1 MRPAWRESQLA
12 GVVALTLL
20 GTCAGLCRPAPAGAA
35 AVRGPVVRQVRTWT
49 APDHTRVVLDLSGP
63 VDYEVRRVAG
73 PDRVAVNI
81 AGARFAS
88 TSALKVGDGIVAQ
101 VRRNVLRGRAQV
113 VIDLE
118 GAGEIR
124 HFRLPAANGRPH
136 RIVVDLS
143 RPVAAVPPPGA
154 ATAGAAP
161 DSAGAALVVVAD
173 PGAAEAAATVD
184 AAAAP
189 AANGPP
195 AGGADPAAAAESSE
209 GAGNPVVVGVGAS
222 AVGAGTEAATAR
234 PFTVIIDPGHGGMD
248 PGAIR
253 EGVQEKDITVE
264 VARELARQI
273 AAIPG
278 CRAVLTRDGDY
289 FVSLA
294 DRVRIARRE
303 RGDVFVSLHCNT
315 HPRTSTDGM
324 EVYFLSLQ
332 GATDREAQELADEE
346 NAADLVG
353 LAPDEARD
361 DSVLSILM
369 DLRMARVLDQ
379 SSQLAEAILRTARG
393 SNLIGARKVK
403 QARFQ
408 VLRSL
413 AMPSALVEMAYL
425 SNPGDRTVLNVTAGR
440 RRLAGLVADGVLSW
454 RGGGAPAAGGA
465 ASLAA
470 TGDEWRRRYR
480 VRRGDTLWELARR
493 HGTTIAEICR
503 RNGLPAARITVGQ
516 SLRLPVAN

>member
-1 MRPAWRESQLA
+1 MA
-12 GVVALTLL
+12 GVGGLTLL
-20 GTCAGLCRPAPAGAA
+20 WLGVGLCSPALAGTAKA
-35 AVRGPVVRQVRTWT
+35 RATVVRQVRTWT
-49 APDHTRVVLDLSGP
+49 APDHTRIVLDLSGP
-63 VDYEVRRVAG
+63 AAYEVRRVTD
-73 PDRVAVNI
+73 PDRVAVNV

-88 TSALKVGDGIVAQ
+88 TSALTVGDGLVVR
-101 VRRNVLRGRAQV
+101 VRRNALRGRAQL
-113 VIDLE
+113 VIDLG

-136 RIVVDLS
+136 RIVVDVF
-143 RPVAAVPPPGA
+143 RPVVVAAPPVGSGVSVTADTARTGLVTGGDSGA
-154 ATAGAAP
+154 VAEVAP
-161 DSAGAALVVVAD
+161 DSGGPPEVVGTPVLVEGNPERAQGS
-173 PGAAEAAATVD
+173 PSP
-184 AAAAP
+184 AAP
-189 AANGPP
+189 AVTAELP
-195 AGGADPAAAAESSE
+195 DRTAAVM
-209 GAGNPVVVGVGAS
+209 P
-222 AVGAGTEAATAR
+222 TR
-234 PFTVIIDPGHGGMD
+234 LFTVIIDPGHGGMD

-253 EGVQEKDITVE
+253 SGVQEKDITVE

-278 CRAVLTRDGDY
+278 CRVVLTRDGDY

-294 DRVRIARRE
+294 ERVRIARRE

-332 GATDREAQELADEE
+332 GATDREAQELADKE
-346 NAADLVG
+346 NASDMVG
-353 LAPDEARD
+353 LPPDEAYD

-379 SSQLAEAILRTARG
+379 SSRLAEAILQSARG
-393 SNLIGARKVK
+393 SNLIGARRVK

-425 SNPGDRTVLNVTAGR
+425 SNAGDRTVLNVAAGR
-440 RRLAGLVADGVLSW
+440 RRLAGLVAEGVLSW
-454 RGGGAPAAGGA
+454 RGGQAPSAGEGVPLAGA
-465 ASLAA
+465 
-470 TGDEWRRRYR
+470 GDAWRRRYR
-480 VRRGDTLWELARR
+480 VRRGDTLWDLARR

-503 RNGLPAARITVGQ
+503 RNSLPAAEIRTGQ
-516 SLRLPVAN
+516 SLRLPGAD